1 MHRPCTGEMR
11 RSPDRPIDGDDM
23 KKKARKLA
31 KRNPEARELLRNPL
45 FRPKTTKSADAA
57 VAQANEW
64 NRRGK
69 HRRRVEPE

>member
-1 MHRPCTGEMR
+1 
-11 RSPDRPIDGDDM
+11 M

-57 VAQANEW
+57 VAQALC
-64 NRRGK
+64 GAVAD
-69 HRRRVEPE
+69 VEGHSLGSERHFDCEVLDDGIYGWPRS

>member
-1 MHRPCTGEMR
+1 
-11 RSPDRPIDGDDM
+11 M

-45 FRPKTTKSADAA
+45 FRPKTTKSVDEAA
-57 VAQANEW
+57 AQANEW
-64 NRRGK
+64 NGRGK